1 MTNMFIRYCVATD
14 KWNDLTNKQRS
25 EYEKKLKEHAKKN
38 GFELLLFGPAFGVIE
53 SPAWVL
59 KSEKGFNEYLN
70 WLMTTGDLGPRY
82 FSASRT
88 IFLVDSPWS

>member
-1 MTNMFIRYCVATD
+1 MFIRYCVGTE
-14 KWNDLTNKQRS
+14 KWNNLTSDERK
-25 EYEKKLKEHAKKN
+25 EYHKKLKEHAKKN

-59 KSEKGFNEYLN
+59 KTEKGFNEYLD
-70 WLMTTGDLGPRY
+70 WLMSLGSLGQGY

-88 IFLVDSPWS
+88 VFLVESPWG